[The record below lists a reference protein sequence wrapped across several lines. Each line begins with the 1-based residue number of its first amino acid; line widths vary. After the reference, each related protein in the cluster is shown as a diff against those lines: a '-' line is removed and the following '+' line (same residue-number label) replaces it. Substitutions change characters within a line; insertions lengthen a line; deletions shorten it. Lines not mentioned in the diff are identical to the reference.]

1 MIRQFTVATAIMRV
15 KEDGICLF
23 TLLAICEARRVRV
36 QARPRQEAAENRPK
50 EVSEQVEDDSKAEA
64 AIQYYSAAEPSDSQ
78 GRVILVAS
86 DDDYN
91 GPYGQPTLRP
101 RADYNR
107 PTATTRSQT
116 PAPIPRTKDHATKPP
131 PVQTIR
137 NYSKVNDDGSFTF
150 GYEAA
155 DGSFKE
161 ETRGTDCVVRGK
173 YGYVDPDGNKREF
186 TYVSGNPCDPNNP
199 ESEEDQER
207 SEEDSDENI
216 PQNYPKRPIPRPVRP
231 LHTTP
236 RPTTTVFQNNYAH
249 SSLPQQQE
257 DIGIEDSEEE
267 EPIQYIQPQ
276 RPSVTQRPIIRTQP
290 QEVTIR
296 ERPRVTFS
304 TTPTPSAVQYTP
316 SQPVSITP
324 RPTYRAPTQTLQ
336 TQPPATTYR
345 PILSSSTQK
354 PSTTSYSN
362 PTQNYPSSTPES
374 KSPGPRRPID
384 FAAEFQKFQEET
396 NSLAPSSVTPSAGKP
411 FKPAQVGPLQ
421 TGNPIYQSQLIFDPN
436 TGQYDANL
444 YQQLPQSEGDFAL
457 SHRIQPY
464 VHLHPSPQLVTLEQL
479 QNQSPLYRQPI
490 AQPQNQPP
498 PQLRPSPIPVPQFSQ
513 QVYQKSQEN
522 LQVLNS
528 QQLFAQQQEI
538 AQQQLHHDRI
548 QAAKKVQPP
557 PAHRFQVQ
565 TQPHRAQPPPPPPPQ
580 AFYYIQPAPGGSLGQ
595 IDAFLRGQNLE
606 Y

>member
-1 MIRQFTVATAIMRV
+1 MGSDSNLFLFIFQ
-15 KEDGICLF
+15 GILLF

-36 QARPRQEAAENRPK
+36 QSRPQQEERENRA
-50 EVSEQVEDDSKAEA
+50 VVVEQEDDNKAQP
-64 AIQYYSAAEPSDSQ
+64 AIQYYSAAEPQDNQ

-91 GPYGQPTLRP
+91 GPYGQPTLRQ

-107 PTATTRSQT
+107 PSPTTRSQT
-116 PAPIPRTKDHATKPP
+116 PAPIPRSKDHATKPP

-199 ESEEDQER
+199 ESEEEEQER

-216 PQNYPKRPIPRPVRP
+216 PQNYPRRPVPRPVRP

-249 SSLPQQQE
+249 SSLPQQQ
-257 DIGIEDSEEE
+257 DDVSEESE
-267 EPIQYIQPQ
+267 EQEPIQYIQPQ
-276 RPSVTQRPIIRTQP
+276 RPTVTQRPIIRTQP

-304 TTPTPSAVQYTP
+304 TTPTPAAVQYTP
-316 SQPVSITP
+316 SHPVSITP

-345 PILSSSTQK
+345 PALSTTQK
-354 PSTTSYSN
+354 SS
-362 PTQNYPSSTPES
+362 TQNYPSSTQEVSVLPTKPTS
-374 KSPGPRRPID
+374 GRRPID
-384 FAAEFQKFQEET
+384 FAAEFQKFQDET
-396 NSLAPSSVTPSAGKP
+396 NALTPSPAAPSVGKP
-411 FKPAQVGPLQ
+411 FKPAAALP
-421 TGNPIYQSQLIFDPN
+421 TGNPIYHSQLIFDPS

-464 VHLHPSPQLVTLEQL
+464 VHLHPQPTLVTLEQL

-490 AQPQNQPP
+490 PQQPLPQQS
-498 PQLRPSPIPVPQFSQ
+498 QLRPTPIPMPQFSQ

-528 QQLFAQQQEI
+528 QQLFAQQQEL
-538 AQQQLHHDRI
+538 AQQQLQQDRL
-548 QAAKKVQPP
+548 QAAKKPQQPA

-565 TQPHRAQPPPPPPPQ
+565 AQPQRPQAPPQ
-580 AFYYIQPAPGGSLGQ
+580 FYYIQPAPGGSLGQ
-595 IDAFLRGQNLE
+595 IDAFLRGQNLD

>member
-1 MIRQFTVATAIMRV
+1 MRLRNL
-15 KEDGICLF
+15 GILLF
-23 TLLAICEARRVRV
+23 TLLAVCEARRVRV
-36 QARPRQEAAENRPK
+36 QTRPKPEDVESREAASIEHTDA
-50 EVSEQVEDDSKAEA
+50 DDSKAQP
-64 AIQYYSAAEPSDSQ
+64 AIQYYSAAEPQDNQ

-107 PTATTRSQT
+107 PTVATRPQT
-116 PAPIPRTKDHATKPP
+116 AAPIARSKDHATKPP

-173 YGYVDPDGNKREF
+173 YGYIDPDGNKREF

-199 ESEEDQER
+199 ESEEEEQER
-207 SEEDSDENI
+207 SEEDSNENI
-216 PQNYPKRPIPRPVRP
+216 PQNYPRRPVPRPVRP

-249 SSLPQQQE
+249 ASLPQQQ
-257 DIGIEDSEEE
+257 DGTDSEESE
-267 EPIQYIQPQ
+267 EQEPIQYIQPQ

-296 ERPRVTFS
+296 ERPRVTVS
-304 TTPTPSAVQYTP
+304 TTPTPAAIQYTP
-316 SQPVSITP
+316 SQSVSITP

-345 PILSSSTQK
+345 PALSSTQK
-354 PSTTSYSN
+354 STTTYNSPSAFN
-362 PTQNYPSSTPES
+362 EGLPTRPTAS
-374 KSPGPRRPID
+374 RRPID
-384 FAAEFQKFQEET
+384 FAAEFQKFQDET
-396 NSLAPSSVTPSAGKP
+396 NALTPSPVAPSAGKP
-411 FKPAQVGPLQ
+411 FKPAAALP
-421 TGNPIYQSQLIFDPN
+421 TGNPIYQSQLIFDPS

-464 VHLHPSPQLVTLEQL
+464 VHLHPQPTLVSLEQL
-479 QNQSPLYRQPI
+479 QNQSPLYRQQIP
-490 AQPQNQPP
+490 QPQPQPQ
-498 PQLRPSPIPVPQFSQ
+498 QLRPAPIPVPQFSQ

-528 QQLFAQQQEI
+528 QQLFAQQQEL
-538 AQQQLHHDRI
+538 AQQQLQHDRLH
-548 QAAKKVQPP
+548 AAKKSQS
-557 PAHRFQVQ
+557 AAGSHRFQVQ
-565 TQPHRAQPPPPPPPQ
+565 AQPQRAQPQALPPQQ
-580 AFYYIQPAPGGSLGQ
+580 AFYLIQPAPGGSLGQ
-595 IDAFLRGQNLE
+595 IDAFLRGQNLD

>member
-1 MIRQFTVATAIMRV
+1 MRLRNL
-15 KEDGICLF
+15 GILLF
-23 TLLAICEARRVRV
+23 TLVAICEARRVRV
-36 QARPRQEAAENRPK
+36 LPRQRQEEAREVELAE
-50 EVSEQVEDDSKAEA
+50 EDDSRAQP
-64 AIQYYSAAEPSDSQ
+64 AIQYYSAAEPQDNQ

-91 GPYGQPTLRP
+91 GPYGQPTLRQ

-107 PTATTRSQT
+107 PVPTTRSQT
-116 PAPIPRTKDHATKPP
+116 AAPIARSKDHATKPP

-199 ESEEDQER
+199 ESEEEEQER
-207 SEEDSDENI
+207 SEEDGSDENI
-216 PQNYPKRPIPRPVRP
+216 PQNYPRRPAIPRPVRP

-249 SSLPQQQE
+249 SSLPQQ
-257 DIGIEDSEEE
+257 DDASEETDE
-267 EPIQYIQPQ
+267 QEPIQYIQPQ

-304 TTPTPSAVQYTP
+304 TTPTPAAVQYTP

-345 PILSSSTQK
+345 PALSSTQK
-354 PSTTSYSN
+354 
-362 PTQNYPSSTPES
+362 TQNYPSSTQEVSVAPTKPTS
-374 KSPGPRRPID
+374 GRRPID
-384 FAAEFQKFQEET
+384 FAAEFQKFQDET
-396 NSLAPSSVTPSAGKP
+396 NALTPSPVSPAVGKP
-411 FKPAQVGPLQ
+411 FKPAPALP
-421 TGNPIYQSQLIFDPN
+421 TGNPIYQSQLIFDPS

-464 VHLHPSPQLVTLEQL
+464 VHLHPQPTLVTLEQL

-490 AQPQNQPP
+490 AQPQHQI
-498 PQLRPSPIPVPQFSQ
+498 QQQVRPIPVPQFSQ

-538 AQQQLHHDRI
+538 AQQQLQQDRL
-548 QAAKKVQPP
+548 QAKKQTPSA

-565 TQPHRAQPPPPPPPQ
+565 AQPQPQRPQAPPPQ
-580 AFYYIQPAPGGSLGQ
+580 AFYYIQPSPGGSLGQ
-595 IDAFLRGQNLE
+595 IDAFLRGQNLD